1 MATRTVESDTCES
14 EPCAALGPDAQQ
26 SVGSTSS
33 QPKGVSAQGRST
45 VDAHECGPDT
55 ESDPEPPVTRART
68 CGRVVTNEAHDTTSD
83 SDACDITS
91 VKPTHERGE
100 WISLDN
106 LRLMCHESINEPE
119 VRENYDYDLY
129 IIA

>member
-1 MATRTVESDTCES
+1 M
-14 EPCAALGPDAQQ
+14 
-26 SVGSTSS
+26 
-33 QPKGVSAQGRST
+33 
-45 VDAHECGPDT
+45 HENVMSCVI
-55 ESDPEPPVTRART
+55 SR
-68 CGRVVTNEAHDTTSD
+68 
-83 SDACDITS
+83 ITL
-91 VKPTHERGE
+91 GE